1 MPADAPAAPA
11 ADPKPAAAAAPAA
24 GAPPAAAPAAAPAAK
39 PAEGA
44 PAAKPGDKPA
54 ADPAAAPK
62 TILGGEPSAP
72 AKDAPKG
79 APEKYTDFTLPEG
92 LKFEPKLLEA
102 FHGIGKELGLSQEG
116 AQKIVDL
123 QAQSVKAE
131 IEARLDSFNKQ
142 TAAWGEESKKA
153 FGTDF
158 EKQFGLAAKAVE
170 RFGDADL
177 KTLLRE
183 TGLGNHPAIIKAFN
197 KIGALMSEDQP
208 VDGRRA
214 GGEAKTTAELMFDKM
229 PAKK

>member
-1 MPADAPAAPA
+1 MAPEATAVAAPA
-11 ADPKPAAAAAPAA
+11 PVVAAPVV
-24 GAPPAAAPAAAPAAK
+24 AAPVVAAPVVAPVAK

-44 PAAKPGDKPA
+44 PAAKPDAPA
-54 ADPAAAPK
+54 PSK
-62 TILGGEPSAP
+62 TILGGEPSSAAP
-72 AKDAPKG
+72 AKDAPKTG
-79 APEKYTDFTLPEG
+79 APEKYTDFKLPEG
-92 LKFEPKLLEA
+92 LKFDDALL
-102 FHGIGKELGLSQEG
+102 GKFSETAKGLGLSQEG

-131 IEARLDSFNKQ
+131 IDARLSGFNKQ
-142 TAAWGEESKKA
+142 VSDWGEASKKL

-183 TGLGNHPAIIKAFN
+183 SGLGNHPAVIKAFN

>member
-11 ADPKPAAAAAPAA
+11 PNAAPAA
-24 GAPPAAAPAAAPAAK
+24 PAPANAAPAAPAPAPVVPAAPAPVAPAAK
-39 PAEGA
+39 PD
-44 PAAKPGDKPA
+44 AKPA
-54 ADPAAAPK
+54 N
-62 TILGGEPSAP
+62 TILGGEPKAP
-72 AKDAPKG
+72 PAAVPNVG
-79 APEKYTDFTLPEG
+79 APEKYTDFKLPEG
-92 LKFEPKLLEA
+92 LKFEPTLLTA
-102 FHGIGKELGLSQEG
+102 FADTAKSLGLSQEG

-131 IEARLDSFNKQ
+131 LDARLDGFNKQ
-142 TAAWGEESKKA
+142 VEGWGTESKKL

-183 TGLGNHPAIIKAFN
+183 SGLGNHPAIIKAFN
-197 KIGALMSEDQP
+197 KIGALMREDQP

>member
-1 MPADAPAAPA
+1 MPDAPVVTPPVVTPPVVTPPVVTPPVVTPPVVTPPVTT
-11 ADPKPAAAAAPAA
+11 PKV
-24 GAPPAAAPAAAPAAK
+24 
-39 PAEGA
+39 
-44 PAAKPGDKPA
+44 D
-54 ADPAAAPK
+54 AAAPK
-62 TILGGEPSAP
+62 TGSKTILGGDVTPP
-72 AKDAPKG
+72 KDAPKTG
-79 APEKYTDFTLPEG
+79 APEKYTDFKLPDG
-92 LKFEPKLLEA
+92 LKFDPALVEPFNA
-102 FHGIGKELGLSQEG
+102 VAKELGLSQDG

-131 IEARLDSFNKQ
+131 IDARLDGFNKQ
-142 TAAWGEESKKA
+142 VEGWGEASKKL

-183 TGLGNHPAIIKAFN
+183 SGLGNHPSIIKAFN
-197 KIGALMSEDQP
+197 KIGAMMSEDQP

>member
-11 ADPKPAAAAAPAA
+11 AAAPAPAAAAPAA
-24 GAPPAAAPAAAPAAK
+24 GAPPAGAPPAAAPAAK
-39 PAEGA
+39 PDAAA
-44 PAAKPGDKPA
+44 PAEKPA
-54 ADPAAAPK
+54 AAAPAK
-62 TILGGEPSAP
+62 TILGG
-72 AKDAPKG
+72 DAPPNAAPNAG

-92 LKFEPKLLEA
+92 LKFEPKLLES
-102 FHGIGKELGLSQEG
+102 FQKIGKELGLSQDG

-131 IEARLDSFNKQ
+131 MDARLDGFNKQ
-142 TAAWGEESKKA
+142 VEGWGADSKKL
-153 FGTDF
+153 FGNDF

-197 KIGALMSEDQP
+197 KIGALMGEDQP